1 MKLIINNVLKDKL
14 GRINSPIAQKLLGF
28 DGIEHDDLSISY
40 LGISQQN
47 PSYISYLDQ
56 ARINRIEED
65 AKKPIYGL
73 EGFKVK
79 FTDKGF
85 LTDSEESK
93 AKPIGEFLHAYDADI
108 PLRYSEKF
116 EKICDAFSTIVTA
129 KRHITTEKEE
139 DQQTLFQTVLSMI
152 GGDEMFVI
160 RTNDLFGCHT
170 YLPFEMIRKYCEME
184 AVFEVVSFNKELA
197 YYDPKRRYH
206 GSVGKITRRIF
217 MELGESVDDK
227 MVEAFV
233 TSFKIESYKECGEDG
248 DLIYEELK
256 GEDIRWAYHEDNYY
270 AQSGDLGNSCMRYNK
285 CQDYLDIYAENPEKI
300 SLAVLKK
307 EGKIAA
313 RSLLW
318 DIMDT
323 KNAIYHDRVYFID
336 EKTKLTLEAK
346 LQSLGYKDAYRGDN
360 LTVNLNKVDFTYYPY
375 MDSFRCLSL
384 RGWISTDSGS
394 YDYYLD
400 CPDGGPNNGSRA
412 CPCCGDDVDEDDLH
426 HIDRGRYSG
435 ESLCGDCSRYLEDG
449 DTVHIDNAQW
459 CDYVSGYY
467 HVDDCVELHDD
478 NYAHMNDTTELYNGQ
493 YALSEDC
500 VEIYDGRSAL
510 KDDTTE
516 AVDGIYYL
524 TDSIKDHCVF
534 FEGSWY
540 PMEHDEVEFL
550 TETQSFVH
558 INSEEYQI
566 YLKELEQQQITE
578 NEQAQEEPQK
588 EEITE
593 STIQENTIE
602 NNEFIL

>member
-1 MKLIINNVLKDKL
+1 MKLIINNILKDKL
-14 GRINSPIAQKLLGF
+14 KRISSPIAEKLLEF
-28 DGIEHDDLSISY
+28 EGIESDNLTISY

-47 PSYISYLDQ
+47 PSYISYLDES
-56 ARINRIEED
+56 RINRIEED

-93 AKPIGEFLHAYDADI
+93 AKPVGEFLHAYDADI
-108 PLRYSEKF
+108 PLHYNEKF
-116 EKICDAFSTIVTA
+116 NKVCDAFSTIVTA
-129 KRHITTEKEE
+129 KRHITTASEE
-139 DQQTLFQTVLSMI
+139 EQQQLFNTVLSMI
-152 GGDEMFVI
+152 DGQEMFVI

-170 YLPFEMIRKYCEME
+170 YLPFSLIRKYCEME
-184 AVFEVVSFNKELA
+184 AVFEQVSFNKELA

-217 MELGESVDDK
+217 MELGESTDDK
-227 MVEAFV
+227 LIEAFV
-233 TSFKIESYKECGEDG
+233 TLFKLESYKECGEDG

-270 AQSGDLGNSCMRYNK
+270 AHSGDLGNSCMRYDK
-285 CQDYLDIYAENPEKI
+285 CQEYLDIYVENPEKI

-318 DIMDT
+318 DIRDT
-323 KNAIYHDRVYFID
+323 KGAIYHDRIYFID

-346 LQSLGYKDAYRGDN
+346 LQSLDYKDAYRGDN
-360 LTVNLNKVDFTYYPY
+360 LEVRLNKVNFHYYPY

-384 RGWISTDSGS
+384 NGYVSTDSSS
-394 YDYYLD
+394 YDYHLD
-400 CPDGGPNNGSRA
+400 CPDGGPNHSTSE
-412 CPCCGDDVDEDDLH
+412 CPCCADDVDPDDLH
-426 HIDRGRYSG
+426 HIDRGHYHG
-435 ESLCGDCSRYLEDG
+435 QSLCSDCSRYLEDG
-449 DTVHIDNAQW
+449 DTVHVDNAQW
-459 CDYVSGYY
+459 CEYVNGYY
-467 HVDDCVELHDD
+467 HVDDCVELHDG
-478 NYAHMNDTTELYNGQ
+478 NYAHTSDTKELHNGD
-493 YALSEDC
+493 YALDEDC
-500 VEIYDGRSAL
+500 VELHDGAYAL
-510 KDDTTE
+510 ECDVTKTVE
-516 AVDGIYYL
+516 GVYYL
-524 TDSIKDHCVF
+524 TDSIEDYCVF

-540 PMEHDEVEFL
+540 PMVHDEVEFL

-558 INSEEYQI
+558 INSQEYQN
-566 YLKELEQQQITE
+566 YLEQQQITE
-578 NEQAQEEPQK
+578 NEQAQEPQK